1 MAKVT
6 NTQGQDDRILVCNIS
21 NKFTVLM
28 HMGLMCFHLDTED
41 ALILSYNKC
50 VNLIVYTYLY

>member
-6 NTQGQDDRILVCNIS
+6 NTQSQGDHILVCNIS
-21 NKFTVLM
+21 NKFTVLT
-28 HMGLMCFHLDTED
+28 HMGLMCFHLNTQD

-50 VNLIVYTYLY
+50 VNLIVYTYSY